1 MSLFKEKRILLLG
14 GICLLAVVLLVTP
27 GIRYGIDI
35 AGGSRIVLELEASQ
49 ATIQLVT
56 PIVGDNLTPLDDIA
70 RLIMD
75 NLLTSVKVVSLDR
88 TANTAVFEIG
98 RSVSSDVLDSIID
111 NMGQVIS
118 IEGGKISDQTRE
130 EVTNLLQTRVDP
142 AGLLGVQSRPMGAN
156 LVLFEVPA
164 MDPERAKALLGQTG
178 RLEEFIENT
187 LVLTA
192 DDIEAVGSIQ
202 IQETSG
208 VYKYEVPLTISQDG
222 ANKFAAAAQG
232 KGDYPIAIYLDR
244 PDDAVLLFNNQLLT
258 NMPTGLTYDNTART
272 FRITISG
279 TQGVSESHSYDL
291 LVSFIPISKDNLD
304 NETLQTIQEMYA
316 TKNRAIFL
324 GSVTDF
330 SENVTGSVKAIFT
343 ENNVEYLP
351 KTPETE
357 TTTNWLQRACGLKS
371 APAISQGLADGVP
384 RQNVEIS
391 GSRGTYE
398 SAESEASDLKTVL
411 QQRLPVKVSFVGESS
426 IPARLGSEFA
436 FDILK
441 AAIAAVIAV
450 GVLVYLR
457 YRRPLIVG
465 AIMLTMGSEVLVTI
479 GIASGLRQTIGLAEI
494 AAVLAVIGTG
504 VEQQLII
511 TDEVL
516 RRGLPKA
523 GPRPMSLSGRI
534 AKAFVVIFA
543 AAATTIAALAT
554 LFFVGYGAM
563 KGFAIVMIIG
573 ILAAILVTRP
583 AYGRIVNTIVSREA
597 AKAEKTQVKAAQ
609 Q

>member
-14 GICLLAVVLLVTP
+14 GICLVAAALLVTP

-35 AGGSRIVLELEASQ
+35 AGGSRIVLELGTSQ
-49 ATIQLVT
+49 ATIQLAT
-56 PIVGDNLTPLDDIA
+56 PIVSDNLTPLDDIA

-75 NLLTSVKVVSLDR
+75 NLLTNVKVVSLDT

-98 RSVSSDVLDSIID
+98 RSVSSDILASIIA
-111 NMGQVIS
+111 NKGQVIS
-118 IEGGKISDQTRE
+118 IEEGKISDQTRE

-178 RLEEFIENT
+178 RLEAFIENT

-192 DDIEAVGSIQ
+192 DDIEAVYEIRKSDLH
-202 IQETSG
+202 E
-208 VYKYEVPLTISQDG
+208 YEVPLRISQEG
-222 ANKFAAAAQG
+222 ANKFATASEG
-232 KGDYPIAIYLDR
+232 KEDYPFVIYLDR

-258 NMPTGLTYDNTART
+258 NLPTDLIYDNTART
-272 FRITISG
+272 FRITTSG
-279 TQGVSESHSYDL
+279 TQGVSGSHSYDL

-324 GSVTDF
+324 GSVPDF
-330 SENVTGSVKAIFT
+330 AENVIGSIKTIFT
-343 ENNVEYLP
+343 ENKVEYFP
-351 KTPETE
+351 KKSETE
-357 TTTNWLQRACGLKS
+357 TTKDWLQRACGLKS
-371 APAISQGLADGVP
+371 APAIKIAGQAARDVRITIGG
-384 RQNVEIS
+384 
-391 GSRGTYE
+391 E
-398 SAESEASDLKTVL
+398 SDKDAEEKARDLKTVL
-411 QQRLPVKVSFVGESS
+411 QQRLPVKVSFAGESS

-457 YRRPLIVG
+457 YRRPSIVG

-494 AAVLAVIGTG
+494 AAILAVIGTG

-534 AKAFVVIFA
+534 AKAFAVIFA

-583 AYGRIVNTIVSREA
+583 AYGRVINAIVARET
-597 AKAEKTQVKAAQ
+597 AKAEKTELKATQ
-609 Q
+609 

>member
-1 MSLFKEKRILLLG
+1 
-14 GICLLAVVLLVTP
+14 
-27 GIRYGIDI
+27 
-35 AGGSRIVLELEASQ
+35 
-49 ATIQLVT
+49 
-56 PIVGDNLTPLDDIA
+56 
-70 RLIMD
+70 
-75 NLLTSVKVVSLDR
+75 
-88 TANTAVFEIG
+88 
-98 RSVSSDVLDSIID
+98 
-111 NMGQVIS
+111 
-118 IEGGKISDQTRE
+118 
-130 EVTNLLQTRVDP
+130 
-142 AGLLGVQSRPMGAN
+142 LGVQSRPMGAN

-178 RLEEFIENT
+178 RLEAFIENT

-192 DDIEAVGSIQ
+192 DDIEAVGSIR

-208 VYKYEVPLTISQDG
+208 VYKYQVPLTISQDG
-222 ANKFAAAAQG
+222 ANKFAAASDG
-232 KGDYPIAIYLDR
+232 KGNYPFVIYLDR

-291 LVSFIPISKDNLD
+291 LVSFIPISKDSLD

-351 KTPETE
+351 KTSETE
-357 TTTNWLQRACGLKS
+357 TTESWLQRACGLQS
-371 APAISQGLADGVP
+371 APAISPDIAGQAKQD
-384 RQNVEIS
+384 VEIT
-391 GSRGTYE
+391 GSRASYE

-441 AAIAAVIAV
+441 AAIAAVIVV

-583 AYGRIVNTIVSREA
+583 AYGRIVNAIVSRETT
-597 AKAEKTQVKAAQ
+597 KAEKTQVKTTQ

>member
-1 MSLFKEKRILLLG
+1 MSLYKEKRILLLAG
-14 GICLLAVVLLVTP
+14 VCLLAAVLLVTP
-27 GIRYGIDI
+27 GLRYGIDI
-35 AGGSRIVLELEASQ
+35 AGGSRIVLELETSQ
-49 ATIQLVT
+49 ATIQLAT
-56 PIVGDNLTPLDDIA
+56 QIVGDNLEPAEEIIG
-70 RLIMD
+70 LIQD
-75 NLLTSVKVVSLDR
+75 NMLTSVKLVALDR
-88 TANTAVFEIG
+88 TANTATFEIG
-98 RSVSSDVLDSIID
+98 RSVSSDILASIID
-111 NMGQVIS
+111 NKGQVIS
-118 IEGGKISDQTRE
+118 IEEGKISDQTRE

-178 RLEEFIENT
+178 RLEAFIENT
-187 LVLTA
+187 LVMTA
-192 DDIEAVGSIQ
+192 DDIETVGSIR

-208 VYKYEVPLTISQDG
+208 VYKYEVPLRISQDG
-222 ANKFAAAAQG
+222 ANEFATASQG
-232 KGDYPIAIYLDR
+232 KGNYPFVIYLDR
-244 PDDAVLLFNNQLLT
+244 PDDAILLFNNQLLT
-258 NMPTGLTYDNTART
+258 NMPASLTYDNTART
-272 FRITISG
+272 FRISPE
-279 TQGVSESHSYDL
+279 TQGTSETHSYDL

-304 NETLQTIQEMYA
+304 NATLQTIQEMHA
-316 TKNRAIFL
+316 TKSRAIFL

-330 SENVTGSVKAIFT
+330 SENVTGSAKAIFT
-343 ENNVEYLP
+343 ENKVEYFP
-351 KTPETE
+351 KTSETE
-357 TTTNWLQRACGLKS
+357 TTTSWIQRACGLQS
-371 APAISQGLADGVP
+371 APAISTDIAGQAKRD
-384 RQNVEIS
+384 VEIS

-398 SAESEASDLKTVL
+398 SAESEASNLKIVL

-426 IPARLGSEFA
+426 IPPRLGSEFA

-523 GPRPMSLSGRI
+523 GPRSVSLSGRI
-534 AKAFVVIFA
+534 GKAFAVIFA

-573 ILAAILVTRP
+573 ILAAIIVTRP
-583 AYGRIVNTIVSREA
+583 AYGRILNAIVSRETT
-597 AKAEKTQVKAAQ
+597 KAEKTQVKAAQ

>member
-70 RLIMD
+70 GLIMD
-75 NLLTSVKVVSLDR
+75 NLLTSVKIVSLDR

-98 RSVSSDVLDSIID
+98 RSVSSDFLTSIID
-111 NMGQVIS
+111 NKGQVIS

-178 RLEEFIENT
+178 RLEAFIENT

-192 DDIEAVGSIQ
+192 DDIEAVGSIR

-208 VYKYEVPLTISQDG
+208 VYKYQVPLTISQDG
-222 ANKFAAAAQG
+222 ANKFAAASDG
-232 KGDYPIAIYLDR
+232 KGNYPFVIYLDR

-272 FRITISG
+272 FHITISG
-279 TQGVSESHSYDL
+279 TQGVSETHSYDL

-304 NETLQTIQEMYA
+304 NETLQTIQGMYA

-343 ENNVEYLP
+343 ENNVEYLL
-351 KTPETE
+351 KTSETE
-357 TTTNWLQRACGLKS
+357 TTESWLQRACGLQS
-371 APAISQGLADGVP
+371 APAISPGIAGQAKQD
-384 RQNVEIS
+384 VEIT
-391 GSRGTYE
+391 GSRASYE

-465 AIMLTMGSEVLVTI
+465 AIMLTMGSELLVTI

-534 AKAFVVIFA
+534 GKAFAVIFA

-583 AYGRIVNTIVSREA
+583 AYSSIVSTIVSRET

>member
-1 MSLFKEKRILLLG
+1 MLLLAG
-14 GICLLAVVLLVTP
+14 VCLLAVVLLVTP

-49 ATIQLVT
+49 ATIQLAT
-56 PIVGDNLTPLDDIA
+56 PIVGDNLAPLDDIA

-88 TANTAVFEIG
+88 TDNTATFEIG
-98 RSVSSDVLDSIID
+98 RSVSSDILASIID
-111 NMGQVIS
+111 NKGQVIS

-178 RLEEFIENT
+178 RLEAFIENT
-187 LVLTA
+187 LVMTA
-192 DDIEAVGSIQ
+192 DDIEQVGSIK
-202 IQETSG
+202 ISETSG

-222 ANKFAAAAQG
+222 ANKFAVASQG
-232 KGDYPIAIYLDR
+232 KGNYPFVIYLDR

-258 NMPTGLTYDNTART
+258 NMPPGLTYDNTART

-316 TKNRAIFL
+316 MKNRAIFL

-343 ENNVEYLP
+343 ENKVEYLP
-351 KTPETE
+351 KTSETE
-357 TTTNWLQRACGLKS
+357 TPESWLQRACGLKS
-371 APAISQGLADGVP
+371 APAISPDIAGKAS
-384 RQNVEIS
+384 QNVEIS

-516 RRGLPKA
+516 QKGLPKA

-583 AYGRIVNTIVSREA
+583 AYGRIVNAIVSQETT
-597 AKAEKTQVKAAQ
+597 KAEKT
-609 Q
+609 

>member
-1 MSLFKEKRILLLG
+1 MSLFKEKRILLLAG
-14 GICLLAVVLLVTP
+14 VSLIAVALLVTP
-27 GIRYGIDI
+27 GLRYGIDI
-35 AGGSRIVLELEASQ
+35 AGGSRIILELEASQ
-49 ATIQLVT
+49 ATIQLAT
-56 PIVGDNLTPLDDIA
+56 PIAEDNYGPLEEIA
-70 RLIMD
+70 GLIRD
-75 NLLTSVKVVSLDR
+75 NLLTSVKVVSLDT
-88 TANTAVFEIG
+88 TANTATFEIG
-98 RSVSSDVLDSIID
+98 RPVSSDIINSIID
-111 NMGQVIS
+111 NQGQVIS
-118 IEGGKISDQTRE
+118 VEEAKISDQTRE

-178 RLEEFIENT
+178 RLEAFIENT

-192 DDIEAVGSIQ
+192 DDIEQVGSIR

-208 VYKYEVPLTISQDG
+208 VYKYEVPLTISQEG
-222 ANKFAAAAQG
+222 ANKFAAASQG
-232 KGDYPIAIYLDR
+232 KGNYPFVIYLDR
-244 PDDAVLLFNNQLLT
+244 PDDAILLFNNQLLI
-258 NMPTGLTYDNTART
+258 NMPIDLTYDNITRT
-272 FRITISG
+272 FRIAIS
-279 TQGVSESHSYDL
+279 EAHSYNL
-291 LVSFIPISKDNLD
+291 LVSCISISKDSLD
-304 NETLQTIQEMYA
+304 NATLQTIQEMRA
-316 TKNRAIFL
+316 TKSRAVFL
-324 GSVTDF
+324 GSVTGF
-330 SENVTGSVKAIFT
+330 SENVTGSIKAIFT
-343 ENNVEYLP
+343 ENKVEYFP
-351 KTPETE
+351 KTSETE
-357 TTTNWLQRACGLKS
+357 TTISWIQRACGLKS
-371 APAISQGLADGVP
+371 APAISPTIAGLAARD
-384 RQNVEIS
+384 VEIT

-398 SAESEASDLKTVL
+398 SAESEASDLKTIL

-450 GVLVYLR
+450 GVFVYLR

-465 AIMLTMGSEVLVTI
+465 AIMLTMDSEVLVTI

-494 AAVLAVIGTG
+494 AAILAVIGTG

-516 RRGLPKA
+516 RKGLPKA

-534 AKAFVVIFA
+534 GKAFAVIFA

-583 AYGRIVNTIVSREA
+583 AYGRIVNAIVSREA
-597 AKAEKTQVKAAQ
+597 AKAEKTQTKAAQ

>member
-1 MSLFKEKRILLLG
+1 MSLFKEKRILLLAG
-14 GICLLAVVLLVTP
+14 VSLIAVALLVTP
-27 GIRYGIDI
+27 GLRYGIDI
-35 AGGSRIVLELEASQ
+35 AGGSRIILELEASQ
-49 ATIQLVT
+49 ATIQLAT
-56 PIVGDNLTPLDDIA
+56 PIAEDNYGPLEEIA
-70 RLIMD
+70 GLIRD
-75 NLLTSVKVVSLDR
+75 NLLTSVKVVSLDT
-88 TANTAVFEIG
+88 TANTATFEIG
-98 RSVSSDVLDSIID
+98 RPVSSDIINSIID
-111 NMGQVIS
+111 NQGQVIS
-118 IEGGKISDQTRE
+118 VEEAKISDQTRE

-178 RLEEFIENT
+178 RLEAFIENT

-192 DDIEAVGSIQ
+192 DDIEQVGSIR

-208 VYKYEVPLTISQDG
+208 VYKYEVPLTISQEG
-222 ANKFAAAAQG
+222 ANKFAAASQG
-232 KGDYPIAIYLDR
+232 KGNYPFVIYLDR
-244 PDDAVLLFNNQLLT
+244 PDDAILLFNNQLLI
-258 NMPTGLTYDNTART
+258 NMPIDLTYDNITRT
-272 FRITISG
+272 FRIAIS
-279 TQGVSESHSYDL
+279 EAHSYNL
-291 LVSFIPISKDNLD
+291 LVSCISISKDSLD
-304 NETLQTIQEMYA
+304 NATLQTIQEMRA
-316 TKNRAIFL
+316 TKSRAVFL
-324 GSVTDF
+324 GSVTGF
-330 SENVTGSVKAIFT
+330 SENVTGSIKAIFT
-343 ENNVEYLP
+343 ENKVEYFP
-351 KTPETE
+351 KTSETE
-357 TTTNWLQRACGLKS
+357 TTISWIQRACGLKS
-371 APAISQGLADGVP
+371 APAISPTIAGLAARD
-384 RQNVEIS
+384 VEIT

-398 SAESEASDLKTVL
+398 SAESEASDLKTIL

-450 GVLVYLR
+450 GVFVYLR

-494 AAVLAVIGTG
+494 AAILAVIGTG

-516 RRGLPKA
+516 RKGLPKA

-534 AKAFVVIFA
+534 GKAFAVIFA

-583 AYGRIVNTIVSREA
+583 AYGRIVNAIVSREA
-597 AKAEKTQVKAAQ
+597 AKAEKTQTKAAQ

>member
-1 MSLFKEKRILLLG
+1 MSLFKEKRILLLA

-35 AGGSRIVLELEASQ
+35 AGGSRIVLELGASQ

-70 RLIMD
+70 GLIMD

-88 TANTAVFEIG
+88 TANTATFEIG
-98 RSVSSDVLDSIID
+98 RSVSSDILASIID

-178 RLEEFIENT
+178 RLEAFIENT
-187 LVLTA
+187 LVMTA
-192 DDIEAVGSIQ
+192 DDIEQVGSIK
-202 IQETSG
+202 ISETSG

-222 ANKFAAAAQG
+222 ANKFAAASEG
-232 KGDYPIAIYLDR
+232 KGNYPFVIYLDR

-279 TQGVSESHSYDL
+279 TQGVSESRSYDL

-343 ENNVEYLP
+343 ENKVEYLP
-351 KTPETE
+351 KTSETE
-357 TTTNWLQRACGLKS
+357 TTESWLQRACGLQS
-371 APAISQGLADGVP
+371 APTISPDIAGKVS
-384 RQNVEIS
+384 QNVEIS
-391 GSRGTYE
+391 GSRETYE

-411 QQRLPVKVSFVGESS
+411 QQRLPVKVSFAGESS

-457 YRRPLIVG
+457 YRRPSIVG

-494 AAVLAVIGTG
+494 AAILAVIGTG

-511 TDEVL
+511 TDEML
-516 RRGLPKA
+516 RRGLPNA
-523 GPRPMSLSGRI
+523 GPRLMSLSGRI
-534 AKAFVVIFA
+534 AKAFAVIFA
-543 AAATTIAALAT
+543 AAATTIAAMAT

-563 KGFAIVMIIG
+563 KGFAIVMSIG
-573 ILAAILVTRP
+573 VLAAILVTRP
-583 AYGRIVNTIVSREA
+583 AYGKIAGAVVAREIT
-597 AKAEKTQVKAAQ
+597 KAEKTQAKATQ
-609 Q
+609 R

>member
-49 ATIQLVT
+49 ATIRLVT
-56 PIVGDNLTPLDDIA
+56 PVGDNLTPLDDIA
-70 RLIMD
+70 GLIMD

-98 RSVSSDVLDSIID
+98 RSVSSDILASIID

-192 DDIEAVGSIQ
+192 DDIEAVGSIR

-384 RQNVEIS
+384 RQDVEIT
-391 GSRGTYE
+391 GSRASYE

-457 YRRPLIVG
+457 YRRLLIVG

-516 RRGLPKA
+516 QKGLPKA

-534 AKAFVVIFA
+534 AKAFAVIFA

-583 AYGRIVNTIVSREA
+583 AYGSIVSAIVSRET
-597 AKAEKTQVKAAQ
+597 AKAEKTQIKAAQ

>member
-1 MSLFKEKRILLLG
+1 MSLFKEKRILLLA

-56 PIVGDNLTPLDDIA
+56 PIVGDNLEPAGEIIK
-70 RLIMD
+70 LIED
-75 NLLTSVKVVSLDR
+75 NLLTSVRLVGLDK
-88 TANTAVFEIG
+88 TGYIATFEIG
-98 RSVSSDVLDSIID
+98 QPVSSDIITSIID
-111 NMGQVIS
+111 NKGQVIS
-118 IEGGKISDQTRE
+118 LEDKISDKTRE
-130 EVTNLLQTRVDP
+130 DVTNSLQTRVDP

-164 MDPERAKALLGQTG
+164 MTPTEAKALLGRTG
-178 RLEEFIENT
+178 YIEAYIENT
-187 LVLTA
+187 LVF
-192 DDIEAVGSIQ
+192 
-202 IQETSG
+202 SG
-208 VYKYEVPLTISQDG
+208 GDLVDVEKPVLNLEKTNTYVIRLTISQEA
-222 ANKFAAAAQG
+222 ANNFANASSG
-232 KGDYPIAIYLDR
+232 KAGYPLVLYIDR
-244 PDDAVLLFNNQLLT
+244 PSDAVLLFDEQMLG
-258 NMPTGLTYDNTART
+258 GLSNITYDNTKQMFHVPYT
-272 FRITISG
+272 ETLGYYLFDVTSVPISRDNL
-279 TQGVSESHSYDL
+279 SESTR
-291 LVSFIPISKDNLD
+291 
-304 NETLQTIQEMYA
+304 ETLQALQIYRT
-316 TKNRAIFL
+316 RAILL
-324 GSVTDF
+324 GSVNNF
-330 SENVTGSVKAIFT
+330 SENVVAEIKSIFT
-343 ENNVEYLP
+343 ENNVKFRERDKEKDKSDTEWIMHACGWISALRIGEGIAG
-351 KTPETE
+351 KPETRPTIEITRE
-357 TTTNWLQRACGLKS
+357 TSGEEAYKEADTLQRV
-371 APAISQGLADGVP
+371 LA
-384 RQNVEIS
+384 
-391 GSRGTYE
+391 
-398 SAESEASDLKTVL
+398 
-411 QQRLPVKVSFVGESS
+411 QRLSIRVSFVGESS

-534 AKAFVVIFA
+534 GKAFAVIFA

-583 AYGRIVNTIVSREA
+583 AYGSIVSAIVSRET
-597 AKAEKTQVKAAQ
+597 AKAEKPQVKAAQ

>member
-1 MSLFKEKRILLLG
+1 MSLFKEKRILLLAG
-14 GICLLAVVLLVTP
+14 VSLLAVALLVTP

-35 AGGSRIVLELEASQ
+35 AGGSRIILELETSQ
-49 ATIQLVT
+49 ATIQLAT
-56 PIVGDNLTPLDDIA
+56 PIVGDNLAPIEEIA
-70 RLIMD
+70 GLIRD
-75 NLLTSVKVVSLDR
+75 NLLTSVKVVSLNR
-88 TANTAVFEIG
+88 TANTATFEIG
-98 RSVSSDVLDSIID
+98 RSVSSDLVASIIGD
-111 NMGQVIS
+111 KGQVS
-118 IEGGKISDQTRE
+118 SVEGGKISDQTRE

-178 RLEEFIENT
+178 RLEAFIENT

-192 DDIEAVGSIQ
+192 DDIEQVGSIR
-202 IQETSG
+202 IQETG
-208 VYKYEVPLTISQDG
+208 GRYKYEVPLRISQEG
-222 ANKFAAAAQG
+222 ANKFAAASQG
-232 KGDYPIAIYLDR
+232 KGDYPFVIYLDR

-258 NMPTGLTYDNTART
+258 NMPTGLTYENATRT
-272 FRITISG
+272 FRIAT
-279 TQGVSESHSYDL
+279 SETHGYNL
-291 LVSFIPISKDNLD
+291 LVSSIPISKYNLD
-304 NETLQTIQEMYA
+304 NETLQTIEEMYV
-316 TKNRAIFL
+316 TKSRTIFL

-330 SENVTGSVKAIFT
+330 SENVTGSVKTIFT
-343 ENNVEYLP
+343 ENKVEYLP
-351 KTPETE
+351 KVSETE
-357 TTTNWLQRACGLKS
+357 TFDNWLQRACGLKS
-371 APAISQGLADGVP
+371 VPAISPSIAGVAA
-384 RQNVEIS
+384 RDVEITGYR
-391 GSRGTYE
+391 GSYE
-398 SAESEASDLKTVL
+398 SAEREASDLKTIL

-426 IPARLGSEFA
+426 IPPRLGSEFA
-436 FDILK
+436 SEILK
-441 AAIAAVIAV
+441 AAIATVIAV

-465 AIMLTMGSEVLVTI
+465 AIMLTMGSELLITI

-494 AAVLAVIGTG
+494 GAILAVIGTG

-534 AKAFVVIFA
+534 GKAFAVIFA
-543 AAATTIAALAT
+543 AAVTTIAALAT

-573 ILAAILVTRP
+573 IIAAVIVTRP
-583 AYGRIVNTIVSREA
+583 AYGKIVDTIVSRETT
-597 AKAEKTQVKAAQ
+597 KAEKTQVKAARQ
-609 Q
+609 

>member
-1 MSLFKEKRILLLG
+1 MSLFKEKRILLLA

-35 AGGSRIVLELEASQ
+35 AGGSRIVLKLEASQ

-75 NLLTSVKVVSLDR
+75 NLLTSVKIVSLDR

-98 RSVSSDVLDSIID
+98 RSVENDVLASIID
-111 NMGQVIS
+111 NNGQVIS
-118 IEGGKISDQTRE
+118 VEGGKISDQTRE

-178 RLEEFIENT
+178 RLEAFIENT

-192 DDIEAVGSIQ
+192 DDIETVGSIK
-202 IQETSG
+202 ITETSG

-222 ANKFAAAAQG
+222 ANKFAAASDG
-232 KGDYPIAIYLDR
+232 KGNYPFVIYLDR

-258 NMPTGLTYDNTART
+258 NMSTALTYDNTART

-291 LVSFIPISKDNLD
+291 LVSFILISKDNLD

-343 ENNVEYLP
+343 ENKVEYLP
-351 KTPETE
+351 KTSETE
-357 TTTNWLQRACGLKS
+357 TTESWLQRACGLQS
-371 APAISQGLADGVP
+371 APAISPDIAGKAS
-384 RQNVEIS
+384 QNVEIS
-391 GSRGTYE
+391 GSRSTYE
-398 SAESEASDLKTVL
+398 SAEREASDLKTVL

-516 RRGLPKA
+516 QKGLPKA

-534 AKAFVVIFA
+534 AKAFAVIFA

-583 AYGRIVNTIVSREA
+583 AYGSIVGAIVSRETT
-597 AKAEKTQVKAAQ
+597 KAEKTQVKAAQ